1 MYTGDDSLE
10 VDNVSLS
17 GNVGANRAWV
27 MSILGHFVSIYLCG
41 TSEYNL
47 FFSGCN
53 FCLIL
58 FTTTDDKKTTSIS
71 NISDQ
76 MTYVQDMN
84 IFKQYLAFC
93 R

>member
-1 MYTGDDSLE
+1 MYTCDDSLE

-47 FFSGCN
+47 FLLDVTF
-53 FCLIL
+53 
-58 FTTTDDKKTTSIS
+58 
-71 NISDQ
+71 
-76 MTYVQDMN
+76 V
-84 IFKQYLAFC
+84 
-93 R
+93 